1 MSLRASK
8 PKGLKWDRQNQLWL
22 EVPERYRLSVLI
34 SSFLQHPPKVGGFI
48 GHFF

>member
-22 EVPERYRLSVLI
+22 EVPERYRPVHESEAGDI
-34 SSFLQHPPKVGGFI
+34 Q
-48 GHFF
+48 